1 LSVDFNRHIVNPV
14 LNRYMVDQ
22 DKVRILS
29 EVKKLFQQ
37 GEDVYRF
44 SIYNGD
50 PRNLSLFLRSDI
62 FTKINEILEASNMA
76 GILVEILREARAA
89 YSGVR
94 EVVETIDE
102 LLQQLG
108 ARDGETG
115 GEVVLEKLKRVFENS
130 SVFKR
135 VELKG
140 NRLLLEA
147 STGWLIEVAYSKKG
161 YRLKTVLSRN
171 YSRRNSDALLR
182 EVLKLA
188 EWISGLRL

>member
-1 LSVDFNRHIVNPV
+1 LSVDFNRHIVNPI
-14 LNRYMVDQ
+14 LNKYMVDQ

-37 GEDVYRF
+37 GEDVYKF

-50 PRNLSLFLRSDI
+50 PRNLHLFLRSDT
-62 FTKINEILEASNMA
+62 FNKINEILEASNLT
-76 GILVEILREARAA
+76 GILVEILKEARVA
-89 YSGVR
+89 YSGVG

-108 ARDGETG
+108 AGDGETR

-130 SVFKR
+130 SVFKK

-140 NRLLLEA
+140 NRLLMEA

-161 YRLKTVLSRN
+161 YRLKTVFSRN
-171 YSRRNSDALLR
+171 YSRRESDALLR